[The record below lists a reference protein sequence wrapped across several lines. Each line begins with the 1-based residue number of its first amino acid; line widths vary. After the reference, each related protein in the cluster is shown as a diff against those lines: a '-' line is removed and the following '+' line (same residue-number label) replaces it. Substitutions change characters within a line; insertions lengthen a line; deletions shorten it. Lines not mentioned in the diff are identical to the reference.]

1 MIRIGETKQ
10 NYLDLEDLR
19 DQLKL
24 HQNSGRTMIGCFS
37 AASSVTGVITDDVA
51 CTMLLHE
58 FGALSFWD
66 YNLAA
71 SFSMV
76 NMNPKVPGV
85 EDNIVSKDAMYFSGH
100 KFIGGVQTP
109 GKQSD
114 KVVI

>member
-1 MIRIGETKQ
+1 MTLLLQIIRIGETKQ
-10 NYLDLEDLR
+10 NFLDLDGLR
-19 DQLKL
+19 DQLKAY
-24 HQNSGRTMIGCFS
+24 QNAGRQMIGCFS
-37 AASSVTGVITDDVA
+37 AVSSVTGIIIDDIA

-71 SFSMV
+71 SFSTI

-85 EDNIVSKDAMYFSGH
+85 EENNVISKDAMYFSGH

-109 GKQSD
+109 G
-114 KVVI
+114 